1 MLAHFAERSNE
12 KKLNAEI
19 TLLDSFSFFI
29 KVFLLSLGKYFY
41 ANAMNI
47 KLIKAEIEKLSLMLS
62 SWEGEES
69 VSAIERDIALDKL
82 KKIYDLVRF
91 NAEVAAVEPIV
102 TPVAAPVEERE
113 DEPQQESDVEVE
125 LIFADE
131 EDFLS
136 TLPEAVEEEDA
147 ESEPSLVEEI
157 LASAMVATPISAPAE
172 VVPEII
178 EAKIELPEV
187 EVTTP
192 EIEPTPEPAIEP
204 ELEPEIEI
212 EPEPTPEPTPEPV
225 AEEPAMVPK
234 PQQEE
239 KPAEEKPIEEKPVE
253 EKPAK
258 REEPRSLNSLFGME
272 EVQRRPRTK
281 HQRMMSIY
289 NDNEPA
295 PEKVVDISK
304 IFDMDVDTP
313 KPMTSKSAEPKTAPA
328 PKPAPKAA
336 PAPVEEERRVTIA
349 DAIAATTQT
358 LADTIVAPNAL
369 AEEINHSK
377 IASLRDG
384 IGLNDKFLMI
394 RDLFDGDDEAYDEA
408 ITALDSLESMDDCMI
423 HIIENYAWNPD
434 TEGSKFIM
442 QLLERKL
449 S

>member
-1 MLAHFAERSNE
+1 
-12 KKLNAEI
+12 
-19 TLLDSFSFFI
+19 
-29 KVFLLSLGKYFY
+29 
-41 ANAMNI
+41 MNI

-91 NAEVAAVEPIV
+91 DAEVAAVEPIA
-102 TPVAAPVEERE
+102 TPVAAPVGERE
-113 DEPQQESDVEVE
+113 EEPQQESDVEVE

-147 ESEPSLVEEI
+147 EAEPSLVEEI

-192 EIEPTPEPAIEP
+192 EIESTPEPVIE
-204 ELEPEIEI
+204 
-212 EPEPTPEPTPEPV
+212 PEPTPEPV
-225 AEEPAMVPK
+225 AEEPAMAPK

-304 IFDMDVDTP
+304 IFDMDVDAP

-328 PKPAPKAA
+328 PKPTPKAA
-336 PAPVEEERRVTIA
+336 PTPVEEERRVTIA

>member
-1 MLAHFAERSNE
+1 MFQNE
-12 KKLNAEI
+12 A
-19 TLLDSFSFFI
+19 SSFFI

-41 ANAMNI
+41 AKAMNI
-47 KLIKAEIEKLSLMLS
+47 KLIKAEIEKLSLLLS

-91 NAEVAAVEPIV
+91 DAEVAVAEPIA
-102 TPVAAPVEERE
+102 TPVAAPVGERE
-113 DEPQQESDVEVE
+113 EEPQQESDVEVE

-147 ESEPSLVEEI
+147 EAEPSLVEEI
-157 LASAMVATPISAPAE
+157 LASAMAVAPSNAPAE
-172 VVPEII
+172 IVPEII

-192 EIEPTPEPAIEP
+192 EIEPTPEPVIE
-204 ELEPEIEI
+204 
-212 EPEPTPEPTPEPV
+212 PEPTPEPV
-225 AEEPAMVPK
+225 AEEPAMAPK
-234 PQQEE
+234 PQQGE
-239 KPAEEKPIEEKPVE
+239 KPAEEKPIEEKPAE
-253 EKPAK
+253 ENPAK

-304 IFDMDVDTP
+304 IFDMDVDAP

>member
-41 ANAMNI
+41 AKAMNI
-47 KLIKAEIEKLSLMLS
+47 KLIKAEIEKLSLLLS

-91 NAEVAAVEPIV
+91 DAEVAAVEPIA

-113 DEPQQESDVEVE
+113 EEPQQESDVEVE

-147 ESEPSLVEEI
+147 EAEPSLVEEI

-172 VVPEII
+172 IVPEII

-192 EIEPTPEPAIEP
+192 EIEPTPEPVIEP
-204 ELEPEIEI
+204 K
-212 EPEPTPEPTPEPV
+212 TTPEPV
-225 AEEPAMVPK
+225 VEEPAMAPK

-289 NDNEPA
+289 NDSEPA

-304 IFDMDVDTP
+304 IFDMDVDAP

-328 PKPAPKAA
+328 PKPAPQAA

>member
-41 ANAMNI
+41 AKAMNI
-47 KLIKAEIEKLSLMLS
+47 KLIKAEIEKLSLLLS

-91 NAEVAAVEPIV
+91 DAEVAAVEPIA

-113 DEPQQESDVEVE
+113 EEPQQESDVEVE

-147 ESEPSLVEEI
+147 EAEPSLVEEI

-172 VVPEII
+172 VASEEEPET
-178 EAKIELPEV
+178 EV
-187 EVTTP
+187 AT
-192 EIEPTPEPAIEP
+192 PAIEP

-212 EPEPTPEPTPEPV
+212 EPEPTPEPV
-225 AEEPAMVPK
+225 AEEPTMAPK

-304 IFDMDVDTP
+304 IFDMDVDAP

-349 DAIAATTQT
+349 AAIAATTQT